1 MTVRLSLMTAGLVLL
16 GAATLFAHDF
26 WLVPNAFRL
35 APGAEL
41 VVDGRTSS
49 SFPSSLS
56 AVTVDRVAEAR
67 ILSAHASTD
76 IEDLSVHETSLRL
89 RHRVSTAGQ
98 LVVAVRIYP
107 RTIPESAESFRRYL
121 ALEGAPEL
129 LEQYEQEGLLPDDSI
144 TRRYAKY
151 AKVLVEAGRGGPPAY
166 ARLASHP
173 LEFKPM
179 NDPTGILPGETLALQ
194 LLFEGELLGLAKVH
208 AGVAASARD
217 SAPSWDETFRTD
229 SNGVVE
235 IPVDRKGIWNVRALH
250 IVPARPG
257 SGADWDVHWAT
268 FVFSRDGDD

>member
-1 MTVRLSLMTAGLVLL
+1 MTMKRWLMAAGLTLL
-16 GAATLFAHDF
+16 SAATLFAHDF

-41 VVDGRTSS
+41 VIDGRTSS

-67 ILSAHASTD
+67 ILSAGASIE
-76 IEDLSVHETSLRL
+76 IEDLSVQETSLRL
-89 RHRVSTAGQ
+89 RHRVSADGQ
-98 LVVAVRIYP
+98 LVVAVRIRP

-129 LEQYEQEGLLPDDSI
+129 LERYEQDGLLPDDSI

-151 AKVLVEAGRGGPPAY
+151 AKVLVEAGRGGPRAY

-179 NDPTGILPGETLALQ
+179 IDPTGDLPGETLPVQ
-194 LLFEGELLGLAKVH
+194 LLFEGKPLGLAKVH
-208 AGVAASARD
+208 AGVAASVRD
-217 SAPSWDETFRTD
+217 SAPSWDETFHTD

-250 IVPARPG
+250 IVPAEPG

-268 FVFSRDGDD
+268 FVFSRDGYD